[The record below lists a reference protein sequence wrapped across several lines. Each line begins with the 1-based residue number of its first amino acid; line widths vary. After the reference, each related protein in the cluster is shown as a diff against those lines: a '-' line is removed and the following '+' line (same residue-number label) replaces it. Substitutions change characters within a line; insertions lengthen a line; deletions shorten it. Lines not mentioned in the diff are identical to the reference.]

1 MNTTTSTGMQGA
13 TPLRHIGVRVAGL
26 LLGSLFAAAAAAQ
39 SPPVLAL
46 AAPAATGPENTVR
59 MLLERE
65 TAGLSGRAE
74 ITMGQLDPHLSLAPC
89 ARIEPFLPPGTR
101 AWGRFNV
108 GMRCRDGANW
118 TVYLPVTV
126 KVFGPALTA
135 KKSLMSGTPVAD
147 NDIEALEGELSREP
161 GTPVSDLKQV
171 EGRVLARALFPG
183 QILRL
188 EHFRAA
194 PAVAQGDQVK
204 LVAIGPGFTIT
215 TDGEALS
222 QALEGQ
228 SVRVRTD
235 TGRIVSGTARA
246 GRTVEL
252 RF

>member
-1 MNTTTSTGMQGA
+1 MNTTRSTGRGRS
-13 TPLRHIGVRVAGL
+13 LRRAAL
-26 LLGSLFAAAAAAQ
+26 ASLLGVLAAALPPAAFAQ
-39 SPPVLAL
+39 
-46 AAPAATGPENTVR
+46 APAAPVAAGPATAAPENSVQ

-74 ITMGQLDPHLSLAPC
+74 ITVGQLDPHLTLAPC

-108 GMRCRDGANW
+108 GMRCREGANW
-118 TVYLPVTV
+118 TVFLPVTV
-126 KVFGPALTA
+126 KVYGTALTA
-135 KKSLMSGTPVAD
+135 KKSLMSGTAVAD
-147 NDIEALEGELSREP
+147 NDIEATEGELSKEP

-171 EGRVLARALFPG
+171 EGRILARALFPG

-204 LVAIGPGFTIT
+204 LVAIGPGFTIS

-222 QALEGQ
+222 QALDGQ
-228 SVRVRTD
+228 SVRVKTD
-235 TGRIVSGTARA
+235 TGRIVSGTARP